1 MRSFFRNATGTAYV
15 LRDKL
20 KGICKCFDLS
30 AAATAII
37 TILYLLALLGKGTM
51 YAISIPGRV
60 RRKLYK
66 PMFIVLPTRPAVEH
80 RYPLLR
86 FADPRLIEAS
96 FPAPSLLK
104 PLGLAAEE
112 GIVVFHTIDCD
123 LFSRVLLLAITWASR
138 SSRSGVKRSVPLIES
153 ICLDRSCSVFR
164 MNW

>member
-1 MRSFFRNATGTAYV
+1 
-15 LRDKL
+15 
-20 KGICKCFDLS
+20 
-30 AAATAII
+30 
-37 TILYLLALLGKGTM
+37 M

-112 GIVVFHTIDCD
+112 GIVVFHTIDGD
-123 LFSRVLLLAITWASR
+123 LFRRVLVLAANTWASR